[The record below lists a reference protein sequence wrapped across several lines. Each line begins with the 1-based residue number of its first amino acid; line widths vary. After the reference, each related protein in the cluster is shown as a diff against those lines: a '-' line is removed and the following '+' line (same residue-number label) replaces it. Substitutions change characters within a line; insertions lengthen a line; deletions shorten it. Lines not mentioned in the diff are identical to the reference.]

1 MEHNVTKQCLIVAI
15 LLFPVLL
22 FSVNVLAGE
31 TEKISVAN
39 FSEGD
44 LSGWEEKSFKDNS
57 QYEFVSLKTM
67 NSKNGEINSPLG
79 KVLRASTQGQAS
91 GLFKEI
97 VIDLNE
103 TPFLNWSWQVNT
115 LFKGND
121 ERSKEGDDYP
131 ARIYVL
137 VSGGVFF
144 WNTKAINYVWS
155 SNQPV
160 GSEWPNAYTGN
171 AQMLAVRSGDKK
183 IGQWVSDRRNIREDF
198 KRLFGDDV
206 TQIDAVAVM
215 IDGDNTGQSAISY
228 FGDIFFSKY

>member
-1 MEHNVTKQCLIVAI
+1 MEHNVTKQCLRAVV
-15 LLFPVLL
+15 LMFVVLL
-22 FSVNVLAGE
+22 LAGVSADE
-31 TEKISVAN
+31 TDKISVAN

-44 LSGWEEKSFKDNS
+44 LSGWEEKSFKENS
-57 QYEFVSLKTM
+57 QYEFVSSETI
-67 NSKNGEINSPLG
+67 NSKNVDVGFQQAR
-79 KVLRASTQGQAS
+79 VLRARTQGQAS
-91 GLFKEI
+91 GLFKEVTI
-97 VIDLNE
+97 NLDE

-171 AQMLAVRSGDKK
+171 AQMLAVQSGDKK
-183 IGQWVSDRRNIREDF
+183 IGQWVSERRNIREDF
-198 KRLFGDDV
+198 QKLFGDDV

-215 IDGDNTGQSAISY
+215 IDGDNTGQSATSY